1 MSVTFKWEGDID
13 LAGKIIQDGK
23 EIETG
28 GSSGKTISKIEYQPV
43 LEGDV
48 AGQPG
53 ATDTYLITYTDN
65 STDTFV
71 VYNGSTGQQGPKGDK
86 GDPGEQGPQGEKGDK
101 GDTGAQGIQGE
112 QGPAGEKGDKGD
124 KGDTGETGAQGPKG
138 DKGDSGIYYGTCA
151 DDKTTVDKTVT
162 IDGLETIE
170 EGVCISVLF
179 PNGHRVT
186 SNTELTLNVN
196 NTGAK
201 PMVTA
206 NLVAVGRY
214 SGNAYDAIKENETL
228 IFMYDG
234 TNWKCLSQMSPVL
247 GHSNGTGGSLNIWSG
262 NISKQT
268 YSFDDYGRY
277 TASYTYSY
285 TPQLTYS
292 NATENNVKNKGLG
305 LKYKKGSKVND
316 NDWYFVGAGNNT
328 GEYASTYGYMD
339 YTGFRCGDADSGS
352 VAHMK
357 GKEISVSNGYYYNGE
372 MTLTGKNLTFIKYM
386 GSTTGFVFDTNVINP
401 YSDNTTDLGS
411 ASLRYKQLYAGT
423 TTISTSDERKK
434 DNILSMQDKYK
445 KLLLEVTPIT
455 FTFKNEKDGE
465 NHDRVH
471 CGFSA
476 QEVKSLMDKNDI
488 SSEEFGA
495 WCQTYIYDQKEVEHT
510 ITDTEG
516 KEVTYKT
523 NENDLDKGPIDDILA
538 LRYEEFIPILTGVVQ
553 DLNKKNQELEKRII
567 ELEKLVNN

>member
-1 MSVTFKWEGDID
+1 MSLIFNW
-13 LAGKIIQDGK
+13 DGVINATEELREKGTPIKTLISEEIAKTIADAPENLNTLK
-23 EIETG
+23 EIADWIEEHADSATAMNTAIKANSDAIENLKNSG
-28 GSSGKTISKIEYQPV
+28 NGKTISKIEFKSSTKG
-43 LEGDV
+43 ET
-48 AGQPG
+48 AGIEG
-53 ATDTYLITYTDN
+53 ATDTYEITYTDN
-65 STDTFV
+65 TTDTFV
-71 VYNGSTGQQGPKGDK
+71 VYNGLTGQ
-86 GDPGEQGPQGEKGDK
+86 
-101 GDTGAQGIQGE
+101 
-112 QGPAGEKGDKGD
+112 
-124 KGDTGETGAQGPKG
+124 QGPKG

-151 DDKTTVDKTVT
+151 DDKTTIDKTVT

-206 NLVAVGRY
+206 NLVAVGGY
-214 SGNAYDAIKENETL
+214 GGNAYDAIKENETL

-247 GHSNGTGGSLNIWSG
+247 GYSNGTGGSLNIWSG
-262 NISKQT
+262 NISRQT

-292 NATENNVKNKGLG
+292 NATKANLENKGLG
-305 LKYKKGSKVND
+305 LKYKKGSQVSD

-372 MTLTGKNLTFIKYM
+372 MTLTGKDLTFIKYM